1 MTRTVVCQAFAWP
14 TCSSLNFYLV
24 SDATKVG
31 VASEGRD
38 TDGGCPPCGRTQSDR
53 PYQHRYRRVVW
64 IGCRALGPLRS
75 TSTGH
80 RLPPFTLGSGALR
93 RLDRLP
99 GSRPTSEYVHW
110 SSPASFHTRV
120 WRVASS
126 GSVAGLSRPT
136 SEYVHCSSPASFHT
150 RVWRVASSGSVAG
163 LSRPTSEYV
172 HWSSPASFHARVWRV
187 ASSGSVA
194 GLSRPTSGLSRP
206 TSEYVH
212 WSSPA
217 SFHTRVW
224 RVASSGSVAGLFSL
238 GPLRSTS
245 TGHRLPPFTLGSGA
259 LRRLDRLPGSRPT
272 SEYVHWS
279 SPASFHTRVWRVASS
294 GSVGGLSR
302 PTSEYVHWSSPASF
316 HTRVWRV
323 ASSGSVAGLSRPT
336 SEYVHWSSP
345 ASFRPPSCRETSVQV
360 GRHVCP
366 VGTTSVC
373 TGEEKRNDRAP
384 GALLSRLQVSPNPQP
399 VSNHRYPPDQVK

>member
-1 MTRTVVCQAFAWP
+1 MWKNAKRQTVP
-14 TCSSLNFYLV
+14 
-24 SDATKVG
+24 
-31 VASEGRD
+31 ASV
-38 TDGGCPPCGRTQSDR
+38 
-53 PYQHRYRRVVW
+53 RRVVW

-99 GSRPTSEYVHW
+99 GSLGPLRSTSTGHRLPPFTLGSGALRRLDRLPGSQAHFGVRPLVI
-110 SSPASFHTRV
+110 ACL
-120 WRVASS
+120 
-126 GSVAGLSRPT
+126 LS
-136 SEYVHCSSPASFHT
+136 H
-150 RVWRVASSGSVAG
+150 
-163 LSRPTSEYV
+163 
-172 HWSSPASFHARVWRV
+172 
-187 ASSGSVA
+187 
-194 GLSRPTSGLSRP
+194 SGLARCVVWIGCRALGPLRS
-206 TSEYVH
+206 TSTGH
-212 WSSPA
+212 RLPP
-217 SFHTRVW
+217 FTLG
-224 RVASSGSVAGLFSL
+224 SGALRRLDRLPGSLGPLRSTSTGHRLPPFTLGSGALRRLDRLPGSL